1 MNELDK
7 KILNSLSY
15 DFDTNMSDL
24 LIKSGYGNKNYL
36 VKAVDMLEKK
46 NSISTIKDG
55 RERLCKKNE
64 PLNETEKFVDNYGT
78 TLKNYAKIINGNL
91 KQLEKNMP
99 LVPKAFPLKR
109 IKTREPV
116 IELDKKS
123 KDKKIKIYTFQGK
136 TIEGHAYT
144 WRTRTKPL
152 KYFNAI
158 LNSLN
163 RLYQESS
170 AISFSDF
177 IDDDPRKKEYQ
188 KKAKTLITDTLAKFE
203 LIFKKDGKSGAYAY
217 FYIKNTLYGLIHQ
230 IIQDKKNLRLLR

>member
-7 KILNSLSY
+7 KILNSLTY
-15 DFDTNMSDL
+15 EYVTNMSDL
-24 LIKSGYGNKNYL
+24 MTITRYGNKNYL
-36 VKAVDMLEKK
+36 VDHVNGLEKIGK
-46 NSISTIKDG
+46 ISTVKDG
-55 RERLCKKNE
+55 RDRLIKKHL
-64 PLNETEKFVDNYGT
+64 PLDETKKFVDNYGI
-78 TLKNYAKIINGNL
+78 TLKNYAKVINDNL

-99 LVPKAFPLKR
+99 LVPKKNSMKR
-109 IKTREPV
+109 IKTREPL

-123 KDKKIKIYTFQGK
+123 KDEKIKKYTFQGN

-144 WRTRTKPL
+144 WKTRTKPL

-163 RLYQESS
+163 KLYQESS

-177 IDDDPRKKEYQ
+177 IDNDPSIKEYQ
-188 KKAKTLITDTLAKFE
+188 KESKNLIKHTLTKFE
-203 LIFKKDGKSGAYAY
+203 LIFKKDSKSRSYAY

-230 IIQDKKNLRLLR
+230 IIQDKEKSKTL

>member
-1 MNELDK
+1 MNELEK
-7 KILNSLSY
+7 KVLDCLSY
-15 DFDTNMSDL
+15 DDPMNMSEL
-24 LIKSGYGNKNYL
+24 REKTKYGNKNYL
-36 VKAVDMLEKK
+36 VNTVNGLEKQRRVS
-46 NSISTIKDG
+46 SIKKG
-55 RERLCKKNE
+55 RQRLVLKHL
-64 PLNETEKFVDNYGT
+64 PLNETKKFVDNYGN
-78 TLKNYAKIINGNL
+78 TLKNYSKIINDNL

-99 LVPKAFPLKR
+99 LVPKKNSMKR
-109 IKTREPV
+109 IKIREPL
-116 IELDKKS
+116 IELDKKE
-123 KDKKIKIYTFQGK
+123 KAYTFQGK
-136 TIEGHAYT
+136 TQEGHAYT
-144 WRTRTKPL
+144 WRTRPKPL

-188 KKAKTLITDTLAKFE
+188 KKAKTLITDTLTKFE

-230 IIQDKKNLRLLR
+230 IIQDKKNLKSSD